1 MSEYLLEMRDIT
13 KRYPGVIALDRVNF
27 ALRPGEVHC
36 LVGENGAGKST
47 LMKVLAGA
55 IQKDEGRILIEDVE
69 ANYASPVQASRL
81 GISMIHQEFNLAPQ
95 LSVAENIFLGR
106 APTKRGVVHW
116 RKLYQDARDALALL
130 DTDIDPRRMVGTL
143 SVAQQ
148 QLVEIAKA
156 LSVKARILVMDE
168 PSATLSDHELN
179 ALFEIMKRLV
189 RQGIGIIY
197 ISHRL
202 EEIFQIG
209 RRVTVMRDGAH
220 IGTHD
225 VCDVDR
231 DAIIRMM
238 VGRELKDEFPP
249 REAVIGDERLRI
261 EHLSRKKFFTDISF
275 SLCAGEVVGLT
286 GLVGSGRTEVARAI
300 FGADPADSGNIFL
313 DGTAIAVNTPKHAIA
328 HGIGLLT
335 EDRKGQGLVLGM
347 SVRHNILLA
356 NMKAALS
363 GPFMNPAR
371 ERTIARKYVEELQIK
386 TPGVEQIVQNLSGG
400 TQQKVVLAK
409 WLLTQSK
416 VLIFDEPT
424 RGVDVGAKVE
434 IYRLMNAVAASG
446 VAILMI
452 TSELPEALGMC
463 DRILVMREGR
473 ITGALDRSEASQE
486 KIMHYATL
494 NVAV

>member
-1 MSEYLLEMRDIT
+1 MSGYILEMRDIT
-13 KRYPGVIALDRVNF
+13 KRYPGVVALDRVSF
-27 ALRPGEVHC
+27 ALLPGEVHC

-55 IQKDEGRILIEDVE
+55 IQKDEGTVLIEGVE
-69 ANYASPVQASRL
+69 AHYASPVQASRL

-95 LSVAENIFLGR
+95 LTVAENIFLGR
-106 APTKRGVVHW
+106 PPTRRGVINW
-116 RKLYQDARDALALL
+116 PRLYQDARDALAML
-130 DTDIDPRRMVGTL
+130 DTDIDPRRMVSTL

-148 QLVEIAKA
+148 QVVEIAKA

-179 ALFEIMKRLV
+179 ALFAIIKRLA
-189 RQGIGIIY
+189 RQGLGIIY

-209 RRVTVMRDGAH
+209 RRVTVMRDGAR
-220 IGTHD
+220 IGTSD
-225 VCDVDR
+225 VCAVDR
-231 DAIIRMM
+231 EELIRMM

-249 REAVIGDERLRI
+249 REVAVGEERLRV
-261 EHLSRKKFFTDISF
+261 ETLCRKQTFSDISF
-275 SLCAGEVVGLT
+275 SLHAGEIVGLT
-286 GLVGSGRTEVARAI
+286 GLVGSGRTEVARAL
-300 FGADPADSGNIFL
+300 FGADPADSGTLLL
-313 DGTAIAVNTPKHAIA
+313 DGSPVRVRTPKQAIA

-347 SVRHNILLA
+347 SVRHNILMA
-356 NMKAALS
+356 DMKAALS
-363 GPFMNPAR
+363 GPLLNPAR
-371 ERTIARKYVEELQIK
+371 EKAIARKYVQELQIK
-386 TPGVEQIVQNLSGG
+386 TPGVEQIVHNLSGG

-434 IYRLMNAVAASG
+434 IYRLMNTIAANG

-463 DRILVMREGR
+463 DRLLVMREGR
-473 ITGALDRSEASQE
+473 ITGELDRQEASQE